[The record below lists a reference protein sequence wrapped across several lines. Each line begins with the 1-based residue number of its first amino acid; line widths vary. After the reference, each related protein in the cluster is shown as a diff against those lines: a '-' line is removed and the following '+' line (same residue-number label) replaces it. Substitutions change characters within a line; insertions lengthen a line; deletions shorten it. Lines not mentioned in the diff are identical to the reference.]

1 MSNILILSNV
11 INLSLYQAISVK
23 SGGISLYFSRLIFVS
38 TNYVDK
44 AIVLD
49 VFITIG
55 TEVKILCVEKVY
67 KIGIIRH

>member
-1 MSNILILSNV
+1 M
-11 INLSLYQAISVK
+11 
-23 SGGISLYFSRLIFVS
+23 YFSRLIFVS